1 MTRDSVATPGAI
13 WQRARMSD
21 GPTQDFKPIPLPDYV
36 ELPLAEMR
44 ARAAAFH
51 DLIRRRHTVRDF
63 APKPV
68 PRDLIET
75 CLMAAGTAPSGA
87 NHQPWH
93 FSVIGNAA
101 MKSRI
106 RVAAEEEERAFYQG
120 RAGEEWLAALR
131 PLGTDPDKPFLEIA
145 PWLICVF
152 GARKSA
158 SADGVMRKNYYVP
171 ESVAIATGFL
181 IAALHHAGLATL
193 THTPAPMSFLN
204 EICGRPSSEKP
215 YILLVTG
222 YPAADAHIPRHAT
235 EKKQLREIASFFE

>member
-1 MTRDSVATPGAI
+1 MTAALT
-13 WQRARMSD
+13 
-21 GPTQDFKPIPLPDYV
+21 TDFVPVPLPDYV
-36 ELPLAEMR
+36 ERSPQEMQ
-44 ARAAAFH
+44 ARAEAFL
-51 DLIRRRHTVRDF
+51 DGIRRRHTVREF
-63 APKPV
+63 SNRPV
-68 PRDLIET
+68 PRQLIET
-75 CLMAAGTAPSGA
+75 CLKAAGTAPSGA

-93 FSVIGNAA
+93 FAVIGDAA
-101 MKSRI
+101 MKTRI
-106 RVAAEEEERAFYQG
+106 RIAAEEEERAFYGG
-120 RAGEEWLAALR
+120 RAGAEGLAALN

-152 GARKSA
+152 GARKSR

-204 EICGRPSSEKP
+204 EICGRPEAEKP

-222 YPAADAHIPRHAT
+222 YPAENAHIPRHAT
-235 EKKQLREIASFFE
+235 EKKSLADIATFFE

>member
-1 MTRDSVATPGAI
+1 MTAALT
-13 WQRARMSD
+13 
-21 GPTQDFKPIPLPDYV
+21 TDFIPVPLPDYV
-36 ELPLAEMR
+36 ERSPQEMQ
-44 ARAAAFH
+44 ARAEAFYEG
-51 DLIRRRHTVRDF
+51 IRRRHTVREF
-63 APKPV
+63 SNRPV
-68 PRDLIET
+68 SRQLIET

-93 FSVIGNAA
+93 FSAIGDAA
-101 MKSRI
+101 MKTRI
-106 RVAAEEEERAFYQG
+106 RTAAEEEERAFYAG
-120 RAGEEWLAALR
+120 RAGAEWLAALK
-131 PLGTDPDKPFLEIA
+131 PLGTDPDKPFLETA

-152 GARKSA
+152 GARKSR

-204 EICGRPSSEKP
+204 EICGRPEAEKP

-222 YPAADAHIPRHAT
+222 YPAENAHIPRHAT
-235 EKKQLREIASFFE
+235 EKKPLADIATFFE